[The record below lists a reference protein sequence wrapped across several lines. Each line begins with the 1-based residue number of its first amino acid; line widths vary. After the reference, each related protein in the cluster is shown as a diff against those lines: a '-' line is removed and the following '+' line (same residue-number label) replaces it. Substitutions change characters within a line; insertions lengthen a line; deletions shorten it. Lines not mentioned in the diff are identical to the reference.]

1 MKCNWD
7 AFASNFSHWCGQA
20 KRVVAGV
27 LPALLL
33 LTIFSVSNA
42 FGQAD
47 SGSLAGTVKDA
58 SGAVVAGAKIEAKN
72 LATSAMRTAESGG
85 NGQFGIPGLAPGTY
99 EVTVTSAGFA
109 IYKAHVEITV
119 GGALTLDAQL
129 SLSGQATTVEVIS
142 GTGTEVNTQS
152 QEISQIVTP
161 EQISSMPSLT
171 RNPYDFIA
179 LAGNV
184 SGGDRTGN
192 GNMQTSG
199 AGQNNTDR
207 GVGFSLNG
215 QRSAGTEVLLD
226 GAENTNVFDTTV
238 ALLIPQDAVQEF
250 RVITNNFDAQYGRA
264 SGGVINLTT
273 KTGTNA
279 LHGSTWEFNR
289 LSAYTANTYDND
301 ANGIPKGSYTRNQ
314 FGYTVGGPVKKDK
327 LFFFQS
333 TEWLRVRSSASVL
346 AYVPTPQLLA
356 ATAGNTQAYFNAFGG
371 GVPTSYISTITKSQA
386 NLAYKT
392 TAECA
397 ALANPPANCGAF
409 DAAVPDGTPVF
420 GLVNYNAP
428 VDAGGDVAQNT
439 YTLVGRA
446 DYNLNDKTQMFFR
459 FGRESLKEL
468 PGSVFSS
475 PYSQYNVGETIFD
488 NSYLLTVNHTFTPS
502 VLSSTKL
509 SFFRD
514 TVAEQYNAA
523 LQNTPTL
530 FLFNNAT
537 VNGTT
542 VQFPGFFDFTT
553 GTGGLPFGG
562 PQNSIQW
569 NEDLTW
575 VKGKHTMRYGG
586 QMNYIQVNRGFGAYA
601 QAVEQVG
608 KDQGTGLDNLTAGIL
623 TSFTAAA
630 DPGGAFPCAAGPYTG
645 TSRGPSIATPQC
657 TVTLPVSEPSF
668 QRSDRYKDF
677 AVYAQ
682 DGWRFSPRLTL
693 NYGLRYEYYG
703 VQHNANPKLDSNF
716 YYGTGTNFFDQVRNG
731 SIQIAPDSP
740 IGELWKPSYGTL
752 APRVGFAYD
761 VFGNGKTS
769 VRGGYGISYERNFG
783 NVTFNIIQNP
793 PNNATLNV
801 SNVPITVD
809 NLGPL
814 AGSSGTVLLPPVS
827 PRNVAQNIQTA
838 QTQFWGLAID
848 HQLGHRGI
856 FAIEY
861 NGAHGIHLYDI
872 KNINE
877 LGGGQV
883 YLGDPQSFFD
893 ASNNP
898 LSCNPNCLTRPN
910 QAFTSINNRGSGGFS
925 HYNGLNIRYQTQ
937 DLWRTGL
944 SIVSNYT
951 YAHALDNISSTF
963 SESSSSSNGVG
974 NLGYLDPRDPGLDY
988 GNADFDIRH
997 RLVVSAIW
1005 NEPFLKGSTGW
1016 ERQVAAGW
1024 TFVPIFTAR
1033 TGVPFTIADSTNT
1046 LNGLTGPYGIVRYTP
1061 STPITNFST
1070 GAITGGTN
1078 NNFNILTL
1086 PAANSFTG
1094 LLGVSDFGPYPA
1106 NMTARNA
1113 FRGPGAW
1120 NMDISLAKSF
1130 PITERIKL
1138 EFRAEG
1144 FNIFNHHDLF
1154 VNGFTA
1160 DVALQG
1166 TPTGVVV
1173 QGKKGGLATLANNGN
1188 HDERRFGQFAL
1199 RLSF

>member
-1 MKCNWD
+1 MIQNLRGLALRSLNNSYLRCSILARVFLTLFFFSFLASS
-7 AFASNFSHWCGQA
+7 AFA
-20 KRVVAGV
+20 
-27 LPALLL
+27 
-33 LTIFSVSNA
+33 
-42 FGQAD
+42 QAD
-47 SGSLAGTVKDA
+47 SGAISGTVKDA
-58 SGAVVAGAKIEAKN
+58 SGAVVASAKIEARN
-72 LATSAMRTAESGG
+72 VATSAVRTAISGN
-85 NGQFGIPGLAPGTY
+85 NGQYTLPGLTPGLYDITANAAGFAAFKARA
-99 EVTVTSAGFA
+99 EVTVGGTLN
-109 IYKAHVEITV
+109 VEV
-119 GGALTLDAQL
+119 SL
-129 SLSGQATTVEVIS
+129 SLSGQTTTVEVVS
-142 GTGTEVNTQS
+142 GGGTEVNTQS
-152 QEISQIVTP
+152 QEISQIITP
-161 EQISSMPSLT
+161 DQVQQLPSLT

-179 LAGNV
+179 LAGNI

-199 AGQNNTDR
+199 AGQNNSDR
-207 GVGFSLNG
+207 GVGFNLNG

-273 KTGTNA
+273 KSGTNA
-279 LHGSTWEFNR
+279 FHGSAWEFNR

-301 ANGIPKGSYTRNQ
+301 SQGIPKGTYTRNQ

-346 AYVPTPQLLA
+346 AYVPTPQLIA
-356 ATAGNTQAYFNAFGG
+356 ATAANTQGYFSAFGKG
-371 GVPTSYISTITKSQA
+371 GPTTFISTVTKDQTDSQG
-386 NLAYKT
+386 NKILNYT
-392 TAECA
+392 
-397 ALANPPANCGAF
+397 PGGAF
-409 DAAVPDGTPVF
+409 DNAIPTGTPVF
-420 GLVNYNAP
+420 GLVNYTAP

-446 DYNLNDKTQMFFR
+446 DYNFSDRTQMFFR

-468 PGSVFSS
+468 PGALFSS

-488 NSYLLTVNHTFTPS
+488 NSYLFSINHTFTPT
-502 VLSSTKL
+502 VLSSSKL

-514 TVAEQYNAA
+514 TVAQQYNTA

-562 PQNSIQW
+562 PQNSIQL
-569 NEDLTW
+569 NEDLSW
-575 VKGKHTMRYGG
+575 IRGKHTMRYGG
-586 QMNYIQVNRGFGAYA
+586 QINYIQVNRGFGAYA

-608 KDQGTGLDNLTAGIL
+608 KDQGTGLNNLIGGML

-630 DPGGAFPCAAGPYTG
+630 NPGGAFPCVAGPYTG
-645 TSRGPSIATPQC
+645 TSRGPSVATPQC
-657 TVTLPVSEPSF
+657 TVNLPVSEPSF
-668 QRSDRYKDF
+668 QRSDRYKDG
-677 AVYAQ
+677 AVYAE
-682 DGWRFSPRLTL
+682 DSWRFSPRLTL
-693 NYGLRYEYYG
+693 NFGVRYEYYG
-703 VQHNANPKLDSNF
+703 VQHNSNPRLDSNF
-716 YYGTGTNFFDQVRNG
+716 YYGSGGSYFAQVRSG
-731 SIQIAPDSP
+731 SIQLAPNSP
-740 IGELWKPSYGTL
+740 IGELWKPSYGTVG
-752 APRVGFAYD
+752 PRVGFGYD
-761 VFGNGKTS
+761 VFGDGKTS

-793 PNNATLNV
+793 PNNSTLNV
-801 SNVPITVD
+801 SNVPITNE

-827 PRNVAQNIQTA
+827 PRNVDENIKTA
-838 QTQFWGLAID
+838 QTQFWGLAVD
-848 HQLGHRGI
+848 HQLGHKGI
-856 FAIEY
+856 FALEY

-893 ASNNP
+893 AGGNP
-898 LSCNPNCLTRPN
+898 LSCNPKCLTRPN
-910 QAFTSINNRGSGGFS
+910 QQFTSINNRGSAGFS
-925 HYNGLNIRYQTQ
+925 HYNGLNVRYQTQ
-937 DLWRTGL
+937 DLWNSGL

-951 YAHALDNISSTF
+951 YSHSQDNISSTF
-963 SESSSSSNGVG
+963 SESSSSSNGIG
-974 NLGYLDPRDPGLDY
+974 NLGYLDPRDPALDY
-988 GNADFDIRH
+988 GNSDFDIRH
-997 RLVVSAIW
+997 RVVISAIW
-1005 NEPFLKGSTGW
+1005 NEPFFKSSTGW
-1016 ERQVAAGW
+1016 VRQLAGGYSL
-1024 TFVPIFTAR
+1024 VPIFTAR
-1033 TGVPFTIADSTNT
+1033 TGVPFTISDSTNT
-1046 LNGLTGPYGIVRYTP
+1046 LNGQTGPYGIVRYTP
-1061 STPITNFST
+1061 GTPISSFST
-1070 GAITGGTN
+1070 NTAVAAGA

-1094 LLGVSDFGPYPA
+1094 LLGYSDFGPYPA
-1106 NMTARNA
+1106 NMTPRNA

-1120 NMDISLAKSF
+1120 NLDFAMSKSF
-1130 PITERIKL
+1130 AITERFKL

-1144 FNIFNHHDLF
+1144 FNILNHHDLF
-1154 VNGFTA
+1154 VNGFSS
-1160 DVALQG
+1160 DVALIG
-1166 TPTGVVV
+1166 SATDVVV

-1199 RLSF
+1199 RFLF

>member
-1 MKCNWD
+1 MKLSLCVGVSRFLLSRRATNWT
-7 AFASNFSHWCGQA
+7 S
-20 KRVVAGV
+20 
-27 LPALLL
+27 ALLL
-33 LTIFSVSNA
+33 SVLLLFSISPA
-42 FGQAD
+42 FGQTD

-58 SGAVVAGAKIEAKN
+58 SGAVVSGAKIEAKN
-72 LATSAMRTAESGG
+72 LATSATRSAESGG
-85 NGQFGIPGLAPGTY
+85 NGQFGIPGLLPGSY
-99 EVTVTSAGFA
+99 EVTVTATGFA
-109 IYKAHVEITV
+109 VFKAHVEITV
-119 GGALTLDAQL
+119 GGALTVDAQL
-129 SLSGQATTVEVIS
+129 ALSGQATTIEVIS
-142 GTGTEVNTQS
+142 GGGTEVNTQS
-152 QEISQIVTP
+152 AEVSQIVTP
-161 EQISSMPSLT
+161 EQITNLPSLT

-250 RVITNNFDAQYGRA
+250 RVITNNFDSQYGRA

-273 KTGTNA
+273 KTGTNG
-279 LHGSTWEFNR
+279 LHGSAWEFNR
-289 LSAYTANTYDND
+289 LSAYTANTYDNN
-301 ANGIPKGSYTRNQ
+301 AQETPVPKGNYTRNQ

-356 ATAGNTQAYFNAFGG
+356 DMSPATQAYFTAFGTG
-371 GVPTSYISTITKSQA
+371 APTSYVSTITKDQTDIHG
-386 NLAYKT
+386 NKILTYT
-392 TAECA
+392 
-397 ALANPPANCGAF
+397 PGGAF
-409 DAAVPDGTPVF
+409 DTAVPNGTPVF
-420 GLVNYNAP
+420 GLVNYTAP

-446 DYNLNDKTQMFFR
+446 DYNINDKTQLFFR

-468 PGSVFSS
+468 PGSFFSS
-475 PYSQYNVGETIFD
+475 PYTQYNVGETVFD
-488 NSYLLTVNHTFTPS
+488 NSYLLSLNHTFTPTI
-502 VLSSTKL
+502 LSSTKL

-514 TVAEQYNAA
+514 TVAQQYDTA

-542 VQFPGFFDFTT
+542 VQLPGFFDFTT

-569 NEDLTW
+569 NEDLSW
-575 VKGKHTMRYGG
+575 VHGKHTMRFGG

-608 KDQGTGLDNLTAGIL
+608 SSQSTGLDNLTNGIL

-630 DPGGAFPCAAGPYTG
+630 DPGGAYPCFAGPYTG

-657 TVTLPVSEPSF
+657 TVNLPVSEPSF

-682 DGWRFSPRLTL
+682 DSWRFSQRLTL
-693 NYGLRYEYYG
+693 NFGLRYEYYG
-703 VQHNANPKLDSNF
+703 VQHNADPQLDSNF
-716 YYGTGTNFFDQVRNG
+716 YYGTGSSYFEKVRNG
-731 SIQIAPDSP
+731 AIQVAPDSP
-740 IGELWKPSYGTL
+740 IGELWKPSYGTVG
-752 APRVGFAYD
+752 PRLGFAYD
-761 VFGNGKTS
+761 VFGDGKTS

-801 SNVPITVD
+801 SNVPITVE

-827 PRNVAQNIQTA
+827 PRNVDQNIKTA

-848 HQLGHRGI
+848 HQLGHHGI
-856 FAIEY
+856 FAVEY

-883 YLGDPQSFFD
+883 YLGDPQTFVG
-893 ASNNP
+893 ASCSP
-898 LSCNPNCLTRPN
+898 DCLTRPN
-910 QAFTSINNRGSGGFS
+910 QQFTSINNRGSGGYS
-925 HYNGLNIRYQTQ
+925 HYNGLNVRYQTQ
-937 DLWRTGL
+937 DLWKTGL

-951 YAHALDNISSTF
+951 YAHSLDNISSTF
-963 SESSSSSNGVG
+963 SESSSASNGIG
-974 NLGYLDPRDPGLDY
+974 NLGYLDPRDPALDY
-988 GNADFDIRH
+988 GNSDFDIRH
-997 RLVVSAIW
+997 RFVVSAIW
-1005 NEPFLKGSTGW
+1005 TEPFFKGSRGW
-1016 ERQVAAGW
+1016 QRQVLGGY
-1024 TFVPIFTAR
+1024 TFVPMFTAR
-1033 TGVPFTIADSTNT
+1033 TGTPFTISDSTNS
-1046 LNGLTGPYGIVRYTP
+1046 LNGKTGPYGIVRYTP
-1061 STPITNFST
+1061 STPLTSFST
-1070 GAITGGTN
+1070 GTATGGAG
-1078 NNFNILTL
+1078 NNFSILSL

-1106 NMTARNA
+1106 DMTPRNA

-1120 NMDISLAKSF
+1120 NMDMSLSKSF
-1130 PITERIKL
+1130 VITERVKL

-1160 DVALQG
+1160 DVAQI
-1166 TPTGVVV
+1166 TDSATGNVVV